1 MSVHW
6 GGRGAGH
13 VSRWSASTTGVPAL
27 VLDFLTTTSLDS
39 RVTFTRAL
47 DTATLVN
54 SSGLVEIVNAN
65 VPRFD
70 YNPTTLAPRG
80 LLIEE
85 TRTNLLLNSVF
96 AGAVSGTPGTPPT
109 SWSYSSSGG
118 TSTVASLGY
127 GFAANSV
134 RFAATATRHF
144 VNQTITVSAL
154 STYTISMNVTVNVAT
169 TLQNFLAFSPTPA
182 GATIQYVY
190 NNVNQAASY
199 TPPLGNGTLKA
210 IVTVGATGGSLGVRI
225 GAGVSFTATSDIT
238 IQNIQAELGAFSTS
252 YIPTTTTSLT
262 RNADVA
268 TMTGT
273 NFSSWY
279 NQSEGTFVA
288 NGSSAQAG
296 AFNVLFEVKDAT
308 SAERFGQGIGASGS
322 TFYVIDN
329 NATQAAI
336 NAGTVSENAVAKLG
350 SAYKVND
357 FAAVLNGG
365 TVGTDVSGT
374 LPTVD
379 RMLLGNSAS
388 NIYLNG
394 HIRQISYYNTRLL
407 NTQLQTLT
415 Q

>member
-144 VNQTITVSAL
+144 VNQAITVSAL